1 MRRTKVR
8 RTRLGILVLAGV
20 VALIAF
26 ETPAGATHVFPNSF
40 ASCERQDA
48 TTGTFRCN
56 LTIVIGQGPFPGAVV
71 VRADEEEVIDV
82 RVIGATF
89 ATVPTRT
96 GGTCPATPVVPF
108 GTGVTLVLTGDL
120 LGGCTIFLQETLTA
134 QPPAEVC
141 HSLSAVVTNS
151 VAQVV
156 ACVPLLPP
164 LTEPTTREQ
173 CKQGGWRTFQVGFK
187 NQGDCVSFVA
197 TKGKNLPG

>member
-1 MRRTKVR
+1 MRRAR
-8 RTRLGILVLAGV
+8 RTRLGILILASV

-26 ETPAGATHVFPNSF
+26 ETPARATHVFPNSF

-56 LTIVIGQGPFPGAVV
+56 LTIVIGQEPFPGPVV
-71 VRADEEEVIDV
+71 VRADEEEVIGV

-89 ATVPTRT
+89 ATVPTRA
-96 GGTCPATPVVPF
+96 GGTCAATPVVPF

-120 LGGCTIFLQETLTA
+120 LSGCTIILQETLTA

-141 HSLSAVVTNS
+141 HSLLAVVTNS
-151 VAQVV
+151 VSQVV

-173 CKQGGWRTFQVGFK
+173 CKQDGWRTFQAGFK

-197 TKGKNLPG
+197 TKGKTPHG